1 MGWFWSDSPTKTNNN
16 ESTNTNSNKP
26 ANMYEGDISLCP
38 VMNFESENNAKPQKM
53 DDGDI
58 SLCPVMN
65 PDGDNKPKTITKPHN
80 MEDGDISLCPVMNPS
95 GNQNESDGMN
105 PLNYIPKS
113 ISATEKHPE
122 QEMQLTTERS
132 ISTIPKGNENSK
144 WEYPSAQQMYNAMVR
159 KGKIDS
165 SDKEEVDEM
174 AIESM
179 VEVHNFL
186 NESCWYEVLDWEKQH
201 TEETKVE
208 PKLLRF
214 MGKPGVL
221 SPRAR
226 LNYYMSYI
234 FPSRFAR
241 ELPFDRHD
249 WVILRGDPNSKDK
262 EYPGYRRVRYVLD
275 FYGGPDDANGFPT
288 FSVDVRPALDNFDN
302 AKDRFDH
309 LTKNVTNKYFGDA
322 TTKDVGKK

>member
-1 MGWFWSDSPTKTNNN
+1 MGWFWSDTPSKGTENQIV
-16 ESTNTNSNKP
+16 KP
-26 ANMYEGDISLCP
+26 NNMY
-38 VMNFESENNAKPQKM
+38 
-53 DDGDI
+53 DGDI

-65 PDGDNKPKTITKPHN
+65 PNGGEGSKNDLN
-80 MEDGDISLCPVMNPS
+80 V
-95 GNQNESDGMN
+95 MN
-105 PLNYIPKS
+105 PLNFIPKDV
-113 ISATEKHPE
+113 SATEKHPD
-122 QEMQLTTERS
+122 QEMHLTTERT

-165 SDKEEVDEM
+165 TDKDEVDEN

-186 NESCWYEVLDWEKQH
+186 NESCWYEVLDWEKQY
-201 TEETKVE
+201 TNETNVQ

-226 LNYYMSYI
+226 LHYYMSYI
-234 FPSRFAR
+234 FPSHFAR

-249 WVILRGDPNSKDK
+249 WVILRGDPNSNDS

-275 FYGGPDDANGFPT
+275 FYGGPDDPNGFPT
-288 FSVDVRPALDNFDN
+288 FSVDVRPALDNIGN
-302 AKDRFDH
+302 AKDRFEH
-309 LTKNVTNKYFGDA
+309 LTNNITKKYF
-322 TTKDVGKK
+322 TEKSTSSDVEKK